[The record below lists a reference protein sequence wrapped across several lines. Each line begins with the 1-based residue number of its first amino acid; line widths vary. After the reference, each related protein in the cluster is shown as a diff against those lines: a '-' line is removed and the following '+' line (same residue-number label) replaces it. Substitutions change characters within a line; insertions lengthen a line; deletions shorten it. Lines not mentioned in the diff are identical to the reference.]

1 MGASVLPGGIRL
13 TSGKP
18 WLRLDLSHAV
28 GPAGVSSLPT
38 ATDPTKFVD
47 FLRAV
52 TSAAGS

>member
-1 MGASVLPGGIRL
+1 MGASVLPGGTRL
-13 TSGKP
+13 TGGKP